1 MSNQLEDR
9 LRTLLYGLDFGADG
23 IWSGAMPAGNQ
34 EAERKLREQVAA
46 AHQGDYLANIAMHH
60 SIPVMDHEVGRF
72 LDSLPPDA
80 AILDVGGCWG
90 WHWRTL
96 LEQRPDAC
104 VVIVDFVRSNL
115 HHAQNM
121 LGPLVGSR
129 IALVHAD
136 ATDLPFP
143 DGVFD
148 GFWTVQT
155 FQHIPDFRQ
164 VCREAHR
171 VLKDNGRLA
180 NYSLHI
186 TPSVQLVYGLFGKHY
201 HKEGMVKDL
210 FHLTR
215 ANDRQREILSEVF
228 GVPVMDRY
236 TECLFYPDLRVTFSG
251 SAGSWAGRLDA
262 WLGDFPSIG
271 RWLARQRS
279 FETSKM
285 VAGTR

>member
-1 MSNQLEDR
+1 MSGRTEDR
-9 LRTLLYGLDFGADG
+9 MRGLLAGLERGPDG

-46 AHQGDYLANIAMHH
+46 EHQGDYLTNIARHH

-90 WHWRTL
+90 WHWRNL
-96 LEQRPDAC
+96 PEQRPEAC
-104 VVIVDFVRSNL
+104 VVIVDFVRANL
-115 HHAQNM
+115 RHARNM
-121 LGPLVGSR
+121 LGSLVDSR
-129 IALVHAD
+129 VALVHAD
-136 ATDLPFP
+136 ATALPFT
-143 DGVFD
+143 DAVFD

-164 VCREAHR
+164 ACCEAHR
-171 VLKDNGRLA
+171 VLKGGGRLA

-186 TPSVQLVYGLFGKHY
+186 TPAVQLVYRLFGKTY
-201 HKEGMVKDL
+201 HREGMVRDL

-215 ANDRQREILSEVF
+215 ANDAQREILAEVF
-228 GVPVMDRY
+228 GAPVVDRY
-236 TECLFYPDLRVTFSG
+236 TECLFHPDLKATFSG
-251 SAGSWAGRLDA
+251 RAGSLAGRLDA
-262 WLGDFPSIG
+262 RLGDVPTVG

-279 FETSKM
+279 FETVKT
-285 VAGTR
+285 VAGER